1 MLFNNIYGN
10 GERKMKC
17 SLIIIAL
24 ILGAVII
31 SSCKKSEEVKIAE
44 KPVIVLSE
52 QGVLPAEQEEENSEL
67 AELMKEIEVNFST
80 LKDLLG
86 FSSYKE
92 KHWKIILESAQNIR
106 EKTILMSQQFSR
118 PNDWTFQELLESI
131 QIVSSKIVTITEKY
145 NKEKASAEVK
155 LQIKALRQTCAKCHM
170 HVDNMRELVN

>member
-1 MLFNNIYGN
+1 MDKAPFIFFIFFIFFLHNETRGQD
-10 GERKMKC
+10 
-17 SLIIIAL
+17 S
-24 ILGAVII
+24 
-31 SSCKKSEEVKIAE
+31 
-44 KPVIVLSE
+44 VIVLSE
-52 QGVLPAEQEEENSEL
+52 QGVLPAEQEEGNSEL
-67 AELMKEIEVNFST
+67 AELMKEIEANFST
-80 LKDLLG
+80 LKDLLE

-131 QIVSSKIVTITEKY
+131 QIVSNKIVAITGKY

-155 LQIKALRQTCAKCHM
+155 LQIKALRQTCAKCHK